1 MACTGSDLPLV
12 LDIHPELRF
21 RLHLI
26 PLLSLFPG
34 VLGSSSFDIVEHGC
48 VRPFDSFGSPVEIAV
63 LDVSWVSG
71 RIKAVNETRM
81 RL

>member
-21 RLHLI
+21 CLHLI

-34 VLGSSSFDIVEHGC
+34 VLGPSGFDIVEHGC
-48 VRPFDSFGSPVEIAV
+48 IGPFNSFGRPVEIAV
-63 LDVSWVSG
+63 LDVSWVPG
-71 RIKAVNETRM
+71 WIKAVNKTRM

>member
-1 MACTGSDLPLV
+1 MACIGSDLPLV

-21 RLHLI
+21 CLHLI
-26 PLLSLFPG
+26 PLLSFFPG
-34 VLGSSSFDIVEHGC
+34 VFGSSRFDIIKHGGIG
-48 VRPFDSFGSPVEIAV
+48 PFDSFGSPVEIAV

-71 RIKAVNETRM
+71 WIKAVNETRI

>member
-34 VLGSSSFDIVEHGC
+34 VLGSSSFD
-48 VRPFDSFGSPVEIAV
+48 SFGSPVEIAV